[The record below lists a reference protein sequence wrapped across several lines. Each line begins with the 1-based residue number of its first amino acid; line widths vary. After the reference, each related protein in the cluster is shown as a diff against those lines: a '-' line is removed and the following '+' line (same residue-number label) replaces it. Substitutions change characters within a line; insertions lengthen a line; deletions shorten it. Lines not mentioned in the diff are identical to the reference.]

1 MSALAGTA
9 TATARSPPM
18 LKNHSSS
25 AIVAVRDIDRAR
37 AFYGD
42 VLGLELLDDSM
53 EGVLTYRTG
62 ETRLI
67 VYRSDEAGTNR
78 ANAVVWGVGD
88 ELDAIVAALEGK
100 GVQFEQYPHIGRLE
114 GNIHIVGDARLAW
127 LKDPDGNILHINS
140 M

>member
-1 MSALAGTA
+1 
-9 TATARSPPM
+9 M
-18 LKNHSSS
+18 LKDKSSS
-25 AIVAVRDIDRAR
+25 AIVAVRDIVQAP

-42 VLGLELLDDSM
+42 VLGLELLDDGM
-53 EGVLTYRTG
+53 EGVLAFRTG

-88 ELDAIVAALEGK
+88 ELGAIVAELEAK
-100 GVQFEQYPHIGRLE
+100 GVTFEHYPGLGGARLE
-114 GNIHIVGDARLAW
+114 GNVHIAGKARLAW
-127 LKDPDGNILHINS
+127 LKDPDGTILHLNT